1 MVSGAASLN
10 HRKGAGSG
18 SGGRVQYGFA
28 QVACLVVLSV
38 AMFVTRRAL
47 LASEYRSL
55 RRSDGETVYREAD
68 DETFEDEPAVNAP
81 VEVSPNE
88 FKVNRVH
95 ISDLDHLTQPDDTT
109 LQIALLMSYPNSGTS
124 YTIKLIR
131 HVSLTYTA
139 SNYAHENKDKT
150 GPSLPVFRDQP
161 NGPYWLDP
169 EVHPEYSAP
178 RSFVLTKTHC
188 GMRCVVCPPN
198 RYVETTF
205 SFRRRCFTGK
215 RSTATMRNATDTEA
229 IVPFAKLE
237 AAAAEQGRHAASY
250 EEVEYEDRR
259 VSKAVHLIRNPFDN
273 VVSRFHMERH
283 DGKSATEYPAT
294 RDGFRS
300 FCQRMNDDLQYEE
313 SKATFLDEDVMKILR
328 DVPCRSDFIRYVEWH
343 NLAFATTHDL
353 GLETFVL
360 HYDTYT
366 IDFNGT
372 VASLLKFLNLEARAE
387 PEPFIR
393 GKVYLDYFED
403 SERDAVRKAL
413 MILASKTAWKELEQY
428 F

>member
-1 MVSGAASLN
+1 MASNTVSLN
-10 HRKGAGSG
+10 HRKGTG

-28 QVACLVVLSV
+28 QVACLVVLSIGLF
-38 AMFVTRRAL
+38 ATRRAL

-55 RRSDGETVYREAD
+55 RRTGGETAYREVDDGEV
-68 DETFEDEPAVNAP
+68 FGDEPSMIAP
-81 VEVSPNE
+81 VEVSPDE
-88 FKVNRVH
+88 FKVGRLRS
-95 ISDLDHLTQPDDTT
+95 SDLAHLTQPEDTP

-161 NGPYWLDP
+161 NGPFWLDP
-169 EVHPEYSAP
+169 EVHPEYSLP
-178 RSFVLTKTHC
+178 TSFVLTKTHC

-215 RSTATMRNATDTEA
+215 RSTMVLRPNTTAAAAAVTLAA
-229 IVPFAKLE
+229 PE

-294 RDGFRS
+294 REGFRW
-300 FCQRMNDDLQYEE
+300 FCQRMNDDLQHEE
-313 SKATFLDEDVMKILR
+313 SKATFLGEDVMDILR

-366 IDFNGT
+366 TDFNGT
-372 VASLLKFLNLEARAE
+372 VASLLKFLNLESRAE

-393 GKVYLDYFED
+393 GKEYLDYFAD
-403 SERDAVRKAL
+403 SERDSVRKAF
-413 MILASKTAWKELEQY
+413 MILASKTAWKEMEQY